1 MLDVTE
7 GCVGVVTCATSILRA
22 RLHRRSVHDFTERPE
37 GGQSMKTWII
47 VDPSFAMR
55 ALWPS
60 VMS

>member
-1 MLDVTE
+1 
-7 GCVGVVTCATSILRA
+7 
-22 RLHRRSVHDFTERPE
+22 VHDFTERPE